1 VSRPSS
7 EILYHQPALVAPK
20 KGVAF
25 AASNLSPRLDSFRI
39 ALSPGRRPPDRQ
51 RTTAMKFA
59 FIGVGNM
66 GNLMALNL
74 MKAGH
79 SLHVHD
85 IRRDAAKQLEEA
97 GAAWA
102 NSPRD
107 AASGVEAAFL
117 SLPMPA
123 DVERVV
129 LADNG
134 LLASLQSGRTIID
147 MSTNSPTVVRSLAV
161 KAKERGVTFLD
172 APVSGGVRG
181 ARNATLAI
189 MVGGNKAAYDKYEP
203 VLKAI
208 GTNVFHCGDIGAGN
222 VVKLVNNMQ
231 AFIQMMGAAEAIV
244 LGASA
249 GVDPNILWKAVKA
262 SSGASFTWEFGT
274 RAILRDRLAPTFT
287 VDLASKDM
295 SLATALA
302 KEYGVP
308 LKMGSAAE
316 DLIRH
321 YQAIGYAREDVLAT
335 VKELEKQTGK
345 VVRGT
350 WKES

>member
-1 VSRPSS
+1 
-7 EILYHQPALVAPK
+7 
-20 KGVAF
+20 
-25 AASNLSPRLDSFRI
+25 
-39 ALSPGRRPPDRQ
+39 
-51 RTTAMKFA
+51 MKFA

-79 SLHVHD
+79 SLQVHD
-85 IRRDAAKQLEEA
+85 IRREATKNLEGA

-102 NSPRD
+102 DSPKD
-107 AASGVEAAFL
+107 AATGVDAALL
-117 SLPMPA
+117 SLPVPA
-123 DVERVV
+123 DVESVV

-134 LLASLQSGRTIID
+134 LLASMQSGMTIID
-147 MSTNSPTVVRSLAV
+147 MSTNSPTVVRSLAA
-161 KAKERGVTFLD
+161 KAQTKGITFLD

-181 ARNATLAI
+181 ARDATLAI
-189 MVGGNKAAYDKYEP
+189 MVGGDKTVYEKYEP

-208 GTNVFHCGDIGAGN
+208 GTNVFHCGEIGSGN
-222 VVKLVNNMQ
+222 VVKLVNNML

-249 GVDPNILWKAVKA
+249 GVDPNVLWKAVKA
-262 SSGASFTWEFGT
+262 SSGASFVWEFGT

-287 VDLASKDM
+287 IDLASKDM

-302 KEYGVP
+302 RESGVS
-308 LKMGSAAE
+308 LKMAAAAE
-316 DLIRH
+316 ELIRH
-321 YQAIGYAREDVLAT
+321 YQMTGYAKEDVLAT
-335 VKELEKQTGK
+335 VKELEKQADT

-350 WKES
+350 WKDS